1 MLLFSELA
9 DTKVLAYKTATGNS
23 QLMTSRSL
31 FVTSQEVATKSKQ
44 TARPHTVIVGSLI
57 HTIAGFETSRCVKEK
72 EAQ

>member
-1 MLLFSELA
+1 MLLSSDLKFWLRGS
-9 DTKVLAYKTATGNS
+9 KGNS